1 MKKAGGRRF
10 CRRAL
15 QLIIFAIALSAL
27 GGCYYPGYYQ
37 DASSYPDDPGIEASP
52 PSATFYRDDTDV
64 PIYYQGYPYYS
75 YYPYYPYYPP
85 DYGNP
90 FYQYYH

>member
-1 MKKAGGRRF
+1 MEKARKARIWQ
-10 CRRAL
+10 RAKVL
-15 QLIIFAIALSAL
+15 FILACALCAL
-27 GGCYYPGYYQ
+27 AGCYYPGYQEDTAY
-37 DASSYPDDPGIEASP
+37 SPDSGIGVSP
-52 PSATFYRDDTDV
+52 PSITFYKDDTDV

-90 FYQYYH
+90 FYRYYH